1 MGKATKTA
9 DGRKSHRHGTCP
21 RGAGKLET
29 TDTYTHLLLVTAA
42 NMHQVVHQFSH
53 VHYHCHCW
61 HIKLSGDDGVIK
73 GNPLLDIEHSRN
85 TNWIDKSLLTQQ
97 PISTLVKKV

>member
-1 MGKATKTA
+1 
-9 DGRKSHRHGTCP
+9 
-21 RGAGKLET
+21 
-29 TDTYTHLLLVTAA
+29 
-42 NMHQVVHQFSH
+42 MHQVVHQFSH